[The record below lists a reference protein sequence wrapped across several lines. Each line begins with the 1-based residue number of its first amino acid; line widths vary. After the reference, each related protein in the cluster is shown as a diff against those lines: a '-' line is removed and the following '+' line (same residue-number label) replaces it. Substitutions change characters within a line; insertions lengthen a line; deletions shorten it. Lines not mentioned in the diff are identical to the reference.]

1 MNAPTPISEI
11 LTLDCADFIV
21 QFYNYLTD
29 KQRVHQPLTEIEEV
43 AYLLLTMRLDIEMEG
58 FVDLFYQLYSLR
70 ECSIVETH
78 LRAFGLHQL
87 AALFAEAKQLYT
99 GGKLDITDE
108 EYSAIDPF
116 GTDERWQRF
125 DAIGELILA
134 EDSELYKLEEYVCA
148 YVKAHADQLR

>member
-1 MNAPTPISEI
+1 
-11 LTLDCADFIV
+11 
-21 QFYNYLTD
+21 
-29 KQRVHQPLTEIEEV
+29 
-43 AYLLLTMRLDIEMEG
+43 MRLDIEMEG

-70 ECSIVETH
+70 ECSIIETH

-116 GTDERWQRF
+116 GMDERWQRF
-125 DAIGELILA
+125 DAIGEQILA

-148 YVKAHADQLR
+148 YVKAHAHQFR